1 MKQLDEILTAIAN
14 EHLGIPTLEA
24 RHSDSLDFHNVAVW
38 QVKSA
43 LEAAYDTGQQSLSAP
58 TPRQTICLTISEF
71 EFDKQ
76 FLLLKNHLNLNA
88 TWAFGN
94 AGGYLFETY
103 GKELEFVR
111 SQDPRMVWTFMDG
124 DDGQFVGSGFH
135 FVNRVGYLIST
146 VPVPDGLSIEVP
158 IPSSDDDCNTA
169 IDVHELLAK
178 RRQIAVIWSI
188 EDVQEVRP
196 DLDEEQAWEVL
207 QYCDK
212 AHNSSIGLN
221 WDSIEIVADDL
232 FPSKTE
238 D

>member
-1 MKQLDEILTAIAN
+1 
-14 EHLGIPTLEA
+14 
-24 RHSDSLDFHNVAVW
+24 
-38 QVKSA
+38 
-43 LEAAYDTGQQSLSAP
+43 
-58 TPRQTICLTISEF
+58 
-71 EFDKQ
+71 
-76 FLLLKNHLNLNA
+76 
-88 TWAFGN
+88 
-94 AGGYLFETY
+94 
-103 GKELEFVR
+103 
-111 SQDPRMVWTFMDG
+111 MVWTFMDG